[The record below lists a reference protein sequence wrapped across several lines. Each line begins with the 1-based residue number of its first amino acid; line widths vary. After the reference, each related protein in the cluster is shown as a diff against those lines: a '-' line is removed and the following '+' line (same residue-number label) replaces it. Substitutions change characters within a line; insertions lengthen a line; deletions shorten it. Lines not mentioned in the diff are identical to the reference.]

1 MNYKSANSLF
11 YVFIIAGIVTTL
23 FLYLFEEVDF
33 WFGFVAVLALIF
45 LLAGIAI
52 KVIFYRCPHCRV
64 LLPLKTTTKLIYCH
78 SCGEKLE

>member
-11 YVFIIAGIVTTL
+11 YVFIIMGIVTTL
-23 FLYLFEEVDF
+23 FLYMFEEVDF
-33 WFGFVAVLALIF
+33 WFGFVAVLALLF

-64 LLPLKTTTKLIYCH
+64 LLPLKTTTKLKYCH
-78 SCGEKLE
+78 NCGEKLD